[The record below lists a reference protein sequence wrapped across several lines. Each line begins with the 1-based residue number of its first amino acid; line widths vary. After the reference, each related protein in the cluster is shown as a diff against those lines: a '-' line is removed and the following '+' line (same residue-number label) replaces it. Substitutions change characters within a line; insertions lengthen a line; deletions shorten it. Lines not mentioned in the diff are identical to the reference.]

1 MPKGTDAGDRGVGSE
16 LMCVANGAL
25 KLMPKGTDAG
35 DGGVGSELIH
45 VANDALK
52 LMPKGTDA
60 GDKARNPWCLFKG
73 RGFIPPSLEP
83 LAGLGDV
90 VII

>member
-1 MPKGTDAGDRGVGSE
+1 
-16 LMCVANGAL
+16 
-25 KLMPKGTDAG
+25 
-35 DGGVGSELIH
+35 
-45 VANDALK
+45 
-52 LMPKGTDA
+52 MPKGTDA